1 MPKSG
6 VSLAPTLLP
15 PSPAAALKARR
26 SREGAERDADLLAT
40 ERFFGLE
47 WTDQESIDLAA
58 LERELGLEWSESP
71 EQVHAT
77 PETAFAIKRKA
88 SRREGKERDGT
99 DGTTCKAHRDGIT
112 EICAERDGTGVLPL
126 AADKAT
132 VGSEQEDGSPV
143 LLHVYDVS
151 EHAYVQ
157 WVNVMFAHRW
167 SPLKFG
173 GFFHVG
179 VEVYGVEWT
188 FGYCPVGPGVAFNEP
203 RKHPAHHFRET
214 LPVGRTTLSQKSVQT
229 LMATL
234 AGEYPGMSYS
244 LLRKNCCHFAEDVI
258 GRMGLGPIPAWV
270 HRLASIG
277 DQTAGVA
284 ETVLERAGI
293 QHLSRSSTVVP
304 PPCTQTVFT
313 SV

>member
-6 VSLAPTLLP
+6 DALAPTLLT

-26 SREGAERDADLLAT
+26 SREGAERDTDLLAT

-47 WTDQESIDLAA
+47 WTDQESFDLAA

-71 EQVHAT
+71 ERVHAT
-77 PETAFAIKRKA
+77 PGTGFAAKRKA
-88 SRREGKERDGT
+88 SRREERE
-99 DGTTCKAHRDGIT
+99 IT
-112 EICAERDGTGVLPL
+112 EISAERDASRIAPL

-132 VGSEQEDGSPV
+132 EGSPQEDGSPV

-188 FGYCPVGPGVAFNEP
+188 FGYCTTGAGVALNEP
-203 RKHPAHHFRET
+203 RKHPGHHFRET
-214 LPVGRTTLSQKSVQT
+214 LPVGRTTLSRKDVET

-244 LLRKNCCHFAEDVI
+244 LLRKNCCHFAEDLI

-293 QHLSRSSTVVP
+293 QHLSRSSCVVP
-304 PPCTQTVFT
+304 PPCTQTVLT